1 MEEGTRRS
9 NWWYLAPLLGG
20 IIGGVC
26 AYFALKKDDHQKA
39 KKCLYLGII
48 MTVIGVILEGLFA
61 EIAMEEQF
69 GAGY

>member
-20 IIGGVC
+20 MIGGVC
-26 AYFALKKDDHQKA
+26 AYFALKKDEQQKA
-39 KKCLYLGII
+39 KNCLYLGII